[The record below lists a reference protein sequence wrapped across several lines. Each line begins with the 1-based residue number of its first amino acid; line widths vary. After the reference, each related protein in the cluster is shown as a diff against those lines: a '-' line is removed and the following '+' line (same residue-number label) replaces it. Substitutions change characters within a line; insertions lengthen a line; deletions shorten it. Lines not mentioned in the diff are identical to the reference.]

1 MPNNYS
7 NKNAS
12 GLIFTLA
19 FLGFLFL
26 AFFIVLFADI
36 EVGAFLEGQLE
47 STINSEIESHVA
59 SSGSSVGSA
68 KAGLINKAAMIEIKN
83 AK

>member
-47 STINSEIESHVA
+47 STINSEIESRVG
-59 SSGSSVGSA
+59 SSGVQSA
-68 KAGLINKAAMIEIKN
+68 KASMINKAAIMELKN
-83 AK
+83 AAK